1 MKNRGFTLI
10 EILIVLAIIAGV
22 LAFAAAT
29 TGGGGNPVRRASFA
43 IVKAIRATYD
53 TTLIKHEYQRLV
65 FDLAAQKI
73 SAEYSEEPFFVRLEA
88 EAEKF
93 AQREERAAEE
103 EEEETDD
110 AGLDLDLWQEGDEE
124 KQQATIAAPT
134 KAEFASVEE
143 GVEPFEMPKGAR
155 ILDVFVEHQLEKLED
170 GIAYL
175 YFFPK
180 GYTERAIIH
189 LGNDDGEKN
198 MTLVVNPLS
207 GAVTVLDGY
216 VEEDEINNE

>member
-22 LAFAAAT
+22 LAFAAVT
-29 TGGGGNPVRRASFA
+29 TGGGGSQVRKASFE

-53 TTLIKHEYQRLV
+53 TTLIKHEYRRLV
-65 FDLAAQKI
+65 FDLAAQKV
-73 SAEYSEEPFFVRLEA
+73 SVDYSENPFFVRLETG
-88 EAEKF
+88 
-93 AQREERAAEE
+93 EE
-103 EEEETDD
+103 ELSKDETEEENEDTGEE
-110 AGLDLDLWQEGDEE
+110 GLDLNLWQEDDEE
-124 KQQATIAAPT
+124 MQQATIEAPV
-134 KAEFASVEE
+134 KAEFAPTDDD
-143 GVEPFEMPKGAR
+143 GLEPFEMPKGAR
-155 ILDVFVEHQLEKLED
+155 IMDVFVEHQLSKLEE

-207 GAVTVLDGY
+207 GAVTVLEGY
-216 VEEDEINNE
+216 LEEDELEE